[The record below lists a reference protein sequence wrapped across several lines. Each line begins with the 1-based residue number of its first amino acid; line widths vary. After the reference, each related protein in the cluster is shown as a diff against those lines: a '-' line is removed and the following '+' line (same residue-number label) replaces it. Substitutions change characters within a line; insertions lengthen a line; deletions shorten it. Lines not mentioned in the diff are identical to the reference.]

1 MRTNQFYEKYLR
13 ELPDGL
19 QKSTGR
25 ILERFRGA
33 DRAISRTKLVMY
45 VASEINYQ
53 YHNEKDFAN
62 LDRRVR
68 RAIEIMRGSGWLI
81 GSTVSGDGYY
91 ICQTWQEYD
100 EFRAS
105 YTSSAF
111 QVMETARTMDLAAKR
126 LFGDPNAA
134 SQPALIEG

>member
-45 VASEINYQ
+45 VASEIKFE
-53 YHNEKDFAN
+53 YHSERDFAN

-111 QVMETARTMDLAAKR
+111 QVMETARTMDLAAKK

-134 SQPALIEG
+134 SQPALIGD